1 MTIQNVK
8 EKLVISSRPENITV
22 VENYIEG
29 VLKMYNITDESYGNI
44 LISVIEGA
52 NNSIL
57 HGNNCD
63 ENKLV
68 EISHKMA
75 DNKRSITFVI
85 SDEGNGFDYTNLPD
99 PTSPENIEN
108 LGGRGVF
115 LMKQLADMTI
125 FENNGSVVELT
136 FNV

>member
-1 MTIQNVK
+1 MTSLSVK
-8 EKLVISSRPENITV
+8 EKLIISSRPENITL

-29 VLKMYNITDESYGNI
+29 VLKFYNISEDSYGNI

-57 HGNNCD
+57 HGNKCD
-63 ENKLV
+63 ENKSV
-68 EISHKMA
+68 EISHKIA
-75 DNKRSITFVI
+75 ENKKSITFII
-85 SDEGNGFDYTNLPD
+85 SDEGGGFDYSNLPD
-99 PTSPENIEN
+99 PTAPENIEN

-125 FENNGSVVELT
+125 FEENGSVVELS
-136 FNV
+136 FNI

>member
-1 MTIQNVK
+1 MTIQNAK
-8 EKLVISSRPENITV
+8 EKLIISSRPENITV

-29 VLKMYNITDESYGNI
+29 VLKTHNIAEEAYGNI

-52 NNSIL
+52 NNAIL
-57 HGNNCD
+57 HGNKSD
-63 ENKLV
+63 ENKSV
-68 EISHKMA
+68 EISHKIS
-75 DNKRSITFVI
+75 DNKRTITFII
-85 SDEGNGFDYTNLPD
+85 SDEGGGFDYTNLPD

-108 LGGRGVF
+108 FGGRGVF

-136 FNV
+136 FNI